1 MNSIIKWIG
10 GKHLLSKRIISL
22 IPKHN
27 IYCEV
32 FGGAGW
38 VLFGKSDDKKDWI
51 TENNNKYTEVYNDI
65 NSDLINFWK
74 YIKFHPVAFVAELNQ
89 YLVSREIFD
98 TLLQYEPRTELE
110 QAVKFYYIL
119 NCSYGALSKTF
130 SIGKGYKYLQLK
142 DLDIVKKASERLKN
156 VIIEKQDFEKL
167 IKRYDTPDTFF
178 YLDPPYY
185 KNEHLYERNKTSRF
199 GKHQELADILKSI
212 DGKFLLSYNDDSFIR
227 SLYKDFIIEEIEA
240 PYSFNGI
247 RRKTELLIRNY
258 I

>member
-110 QAVKFYYIL
+110 QAVKFYYHL
-119 NCSYGALSKTF
+119 NCSYGALSKNFT
-130 SIGKGYKYLQLK
+130 INKGKKYLQLK

-185 KNEHLYERNKTSRF
+185 KNEYLYERNKSSRF

>member
-1 MNSIIKWIG
+1 MNSIIKWKG

-27 IYCEV
+27 SYCEV

-110 QAVKFYYIL
+110 QAVKF
-119 NCSYGALSKTF
+119 C
-130 SIGKGYKYLQLK
+130 
-142 DLDIVKKASERLKN
+142 V
-156 VIIEKQDFEKL
+156 V
-167 IKRYDTPDTFF
+167 
-178 YLDPPYY
+178 
-185 KNEHLYERNKTSRF
+185 
-199 GKHQELADILKSI
+199 
-212 DGKFLLSYNDDSFIR
+212 
-227 SLYKDFIIEEIEA
+227 
-240 PYSFNGI
+240 
-247 RRKTELLIRNY
+247 
-258 I
+258 